1 MSGPVVALTRALPNT
16 RDEIEH
22 ATRLIRRMCPDHH
35 HILAAVG
42 LDVS

>member
-22 ATRLIRRMCPDHH
+22 ATRLIMRVCPDHDD
-35 HILAAVG
+35 ILAALG
-42 LDVS
+42 LDAS

>member
-22 ATRLIRRMCPDHH
+22 ATRLIRRMCTDHDR
-35 HILAAVG
+35 ILAALG
-42 LDVS
+42 LDAS